1 MSAQS
6 FPPIDRRALVDRHCP
21 RLQRFDPS
29 CPFTVGNGEFA
40 FTADVTGLQTFSDL
54 YDPTVPLGTMAQWAW
69 RSQPPPP
76 GRSSADFQWTN
87 FNTHGRPVPYPY
99 TGSLMFF
106 GVKSAYWPLDPVK
119 EEVGSWLERNP
130 HRLHLGVL
138 GLDLKGNYGQSI
150 QPGDL
155 TGIDQCL
162 DLWSG
167 ILHSQFQLS
176 GSPVSVWTACHPTL
190 DLVAV
195 EIESPLLAEGRQIGI
210 RLAFPGA
217 NPYANHAKDWLYPEL
232 HTTTIIGQ
240 TENTLQ
246 LERRLNDS
254 RHFVR
259 LGWNHARLAAG
270 DPHVFR
276 LVPQPGSERL
286 SLVLAFAPQPFASAL
301 PDAQTT
307 FAASAVQWAGFWQ
320 SGGAVEL
327 AGSTDPR
334 ANELERRIVLSQYLT
349 AVQCCGSTPPAET
362 GLTCNSW
369 YGKFHLEMHWWH
381 AAHFALWGRID
392 RLQRSLAWYQSILPQ
407 ARATARRQGYAG
419 ARWPKQTSP
428 DGQETPCSIG
438 PLLIW
443 QQPHPLLYAEYC
455 WRETPTRATLDEFAA
470 IVEATAEFMAAYAH
484 FDPATKTY
492 GLGPPLI
499 PAQENHDPG
508 GVRNPTFE
516 LAYWAFGLE
525 LAQTWR
531 KRLGLARR
539 AHWDDVVRRLAP
551 LPVGEGVYLA
561 HECCPDTYTKFN
573 IDHPAMLGAF
583 GWIPGPNVDL
593 AIMAKTLDRVVA
605 DWRWSETWGWDYPL
619 AAMTAARLGRPA
631 QAVDL
636 LLMDTPRNRYGVNG
650 HCFQFDGLPLYL
662 PANGG
667 LLAAVAMLAAGWDPP
682 SSKNFAVTSGGP
694 ATSAPGFPADGSW
707 RVRHEGL
714 RKFL

>member
-1 MSAQS
+1 MSAQTS
-6 FPPIDRRALVDRHCP
+6 PPIDRRALVDRHCP
-21 RLQRFDPS
+21 RLQRFDPN

-40 FTADVTGLQTFSDL
+40 YTADVTGLQTFADL

-69 RSQPPPP
+69 RFQPPPP
-76 GRSSADFQWTN
+76 GRSGADFEWTN
-87 FNTHGRPVPYPY
+87 FDAHGRPVPYPY
-99 TGSLMFF
+99 TGSQMWF

-138 GLDLKGNYGQSI
+138 GLDLKGNYGQPV

-155 TGIDQCL
+155 TMIDQRL

-167 ILHSQFQLS
+167 ILHSRFQLS
-176 GSPVSVWTACHPTL
+176 GGPVSVRTACHPTL

-217 NPYANHAKDWLYPEL
+217 NPYASHAKDWLYPEL
-232 HTTTIIGQ
+232 HTTTIVGQ
-240 TENTLQ
+240 TETTLQ
-246 LERRLNDS
+246 LERRLNAS

-259 LGWNHARLAAG
+259 LEWNHARLATG

-286 SLVLAFAPQPFASAL
+286 SLVLAFAPQPFATVL

-307 FAASAVQWAGFWQ
+307 FAASAVHWAGFWQ

-455 WRETPTRATLDEFAA
+455 WRDTPTRATLEKFAEV
-470 IVEATAEFMAAYAH
+470 VEATAEFMATYPV
-484 FDPATKTY
+484 FEPATHTY

-499 PAQENHDPG
+499 PAQENHDPAIT
-508 GVRNPTFE
+508 RNPTFE

-531 KRLGLARR
+531 ERLGLPRQ
-539 AHWDDVVRRLAP
+539 AHWDDVVRQLAP
-551 LPVGEGVYLA
+551 LPVADGVYLA
-561 HECCPDTYTKFN
+561 HECCPETYTKFN

-636 LLMDTPRNRYGVNG
+636 LMMDTPRNRYGVNG
-650 HCFQFDGLPLYL
+650 HCFQFDGLALYL

-682 SSKNFAVTSGGP
+682 LSKNFGATSGGP
-694 ATSAPGFPADGSW
+694 KSSAPGFPADGSW
-707 RVRHEGL
+707 NVRYEEL
-714 RKFL
+714 RRYL

>member
-155 TGIDQCL
+155 TRIDQCL

-551 LPVGEGVYLA
+551 LPVG
-561 HECCPDTYTKFN
+561 
-573 IDHPAMLGAF
+573 
-583 GWIPGPNVDL
+583 
-593 AIMAKTLDRVVA
+593 
-605 DWRWSETWGWDYPL
+605 
-619 AAMTAARLGRPA
+619 
-631 QAVDL
+631 
-636 LLMDTPRNRYGVNG
+636 
-650 HCFQFDGLPLYL
+650 
-662 PANGG
+662 
-667 LLAAVAMLAAGWDPP
+667 
-682 SSKNFAVTSGGP
+682 
-694 ATSAPGFPADGSW
+694 
-707 RVRHEGL
+707 
-714 RKFL
+714 